1 MCPASDTAS
10 KWCHHHSMFIT
21 HWNTETTSHKSLDT
35 LPLGKAIRLNG
46 QCLHPCWPTRNMS
59 IVSATECNRRADSGN
74 ATRWTNSQYCKK
86 LHARMS
92 KYMTEG
98 AFSVTRPTL
107 SVMSPTKRESSLQCI
122 KTRKTS
128 FKNVVRT
135 SKTYVSPCRTCRKKE
150 EALLSWHCSH
160 WHAHKCIQKEWC
172 SLSQTLTAETFCSI
186 KRFVSKTANLHD
198 KKPANAF

>member
-1 MCPASDTAS
+1 M
-10 KWCHHHSMFIT
+10 
-21 HWNTETTSHKSLDT
+21 TTSEPKCRFFLENESIRIDSLNESNRIANWNA
-35 LPLGKAIRLNG
+35 LPYTG
-46 QCLHPCWPTRNMS
+46 QLPT
-59 IVSATECNRRADSGN
+59 
-74 ATRWTNSQYCKK
+74 K
-86 LHARMS
+86 
-92 KYMTEG
+92 G
-98 AFSVTRPTL
+98 AFSVTRPTP

-198 KKPANAF
+198 KKPPTAF